1 MPTRLFLLLLKTNR
15 ATLLFKSPRDDL
27 QRKIRGE
34 ILFFF
39 FFFILQ
45 TSGTTS
51 SIPSH
56 SIQSPGLVGRF
67 GREILDDE
75 QSREFIRN
83 NTGR

>member
-39 FFFILQ
+39 FFH
-45 TSGTTS
+45 S
-51 SIPSH
+51 SNKRHNEFH
-56 SIQSPGLVGRF
+56 SESFHPEPRLGGSFWTRNF
-67 GREILDDE
+67 GRRTVAGIHPE
-75 QSREFIRN
+75 
-83 NTGR
+83 